1 MDPLTKGGTIVPP
14 FTEGKEKKMSGAF
27 RFGIMGAGNIA
38 VQFCDAVRHVQGA
51 QVAAVACKDP
61 ARAAAFVEKNGI
73 QETCSY
79 EALVRRSDIDAV
91 YIATTHNF
99 HYENLK
105 LCLSHGKHVLC
116 EKSMVESSARAREIC
131 ALAEKNRLF
140 LMEALWSR
148 FLPHINRAKAWIEEG
163 KIGTPQMGYMD
174 IGFRA
179 APDMENRINNP
190 SLGGGA
196 ALDLSVYPISIMSYL
211 LGDRIDAFQAMAS
224 HLDNG
229 VDKVNNIAMRIGGC
243 IVNAQAITTAKLPEA
258 AYIYGTEG
266 YIKIPEA
273 HRSDECTLFREGEA
287 PLTFKA
293 PYENGFVG
301 EIEET
306 IRCVRAGKLESS
318 VMPHASTIRCAEIFD
333 QIFDRG

>member
-1 MDPLTKGGTIVPP
+1 MIRLAIIGTIKI
-14 FTEGKEKKMSGAF
+14 TR
-27 RFGIMGAGNIA
+27 RFLDA
-38 VQFCDAVRHVQGA
+38 VQKTELLQLTGVYSRTMEKAVEFGTEYGA
-51 QVAAVACKDP
+51 VKFYD
-61 ARAAAFVEKNGI
+61 RL
-73 QETCSY
+73 
-79 EALVRRSDIDAV
+79 EALASDPEIDAV

-131 ALAEKNRLF
+131 ALAEKNKLF

-148 FLPHINRAKAWIEEG
+148 FLPHINQAKAWIEGG

-190 SLGGGA
+190 FLGGGA

-258 AYIYGTEG
+258 AYI
-266 YIKIPEA
+266 
-273 HRSDECTLFREGEA
+273 
-287 PLTFKA
+287 
-293 PYENGFVG
+293 
-301 EIEET
+301 
-306 IRCVRAGKLESS
+306 
-318 VMPHASTIRCAEIFD
+318 
-333 QIFDRG
+333 